1 MLHLISSEEILLGKP
16 HSSNDIENGDTILYD
31 PETEINGY
39 SLSEIEIAEA
49 TLHDVVIQGLT
60 IVTGIEDDVCLFVG
74 LV

>member
-1 MLHLISSEEILLGKP
+1 M
-16 HSSNDIENGDTILYD
+16 YY
-31 PETEINGY
+31 PETEINDY

-60 IVTGIEDDVCLFVG
+60 IVTGIEDDACLFVG